1 MLRHQL
7 LLMYRNFKNNKVTFF
22 INLIGLSSGLACA
35 LLIFLWVGDE
45 SAMDKFHVHDSRLHQ
60 VMTRFQSGEGIGVG
74 TETAPVLAET
84 LMAEMPEVTLAISEV
99 ISLDPN
105 KLLVDGKFFKSTGA
119 YLSPAFFQVFSYPLH
134 QGNEKQVL
142 ADKSSILIS
151 KELAHKLFSTSEGL
165 IGEKIEIDG
174 KGLYNISGIFSIP
187 SKSSRKFDFA
197 LPLQTAYDHYPNLKN
212 NWSNSWVKT
221 YVLLNEAADLSIFN
235 DKIKGLIQHKTGQ
248 ENITL
253 FTRGYSSAY
262 LHNKYENGVQSGGRI
277 EYVRLFSI
285 IAVFILLIA
294 CINFMNLSTANAS
307 RKLKEVGIK
316 KAVGAGRN
324 TLAVQFL
331 GESMMMALMALTLSL
346 LMVWLIL
353 PQYNLLTE
361 KQLYL
366 DLDLNHLWVLLAIAI
381 FTGLISGSYPALYLS
396 GYQAMDVFKGKSNIT
411 GAESRIRKGLIIFQ
425 FVMSV
430 VLMVAVLVVYK
441 QTVFI
446 QNKNLGYNK
455 DNVVFFQM
463 EGRLK
468 NQLETFLF
476 EVKQIPGVRDASSMF
491 LTFFGNL
498 NSTEDVFWEGKSP
511 DSHVTMEY
519 RRVNYG
525 MTELL
530 DIEMAAGRSYSQIH
544 SDTARIVFNESAI
557 QAMGIQDPI
566 GKTIRLWNREM
577 EIIGVAKD
585 FHFQTLHETVKPLF
599 FFLNPERTNNVV
611 LKLEAG
617 REKETLSAL
626 QVFFQ
631 TYNPGYGFDYQFLD
645 QEYQDQYVAEQ
656 RISVLSKYFGG
667 LAILI
672 SCLGLFGLSAFTA
685 ERKTKEIGIRKTLGA
700 TGLGIVKM
708 LSGEFIKLVGAAIL
722 IALPI
727 SYYFTSKWLENF
739 AFRIEL
745 EWWFF
750 VAAGLLTLAIALL
763 TVSFQSVK
771 AAWMNPVNALRSE

>member
-7 LLMYRNFKNNKVTFF
+7 LLIYRNFKKYKVTFF

-35 LLIFLWVGDE
+35 LLIYLWVGDE
-45 SAMDKFHVHDSRLHQ
+45 LGRDKFHEHDSRLHQ

-74 TETAPVLAET
+74 TETAPVLAEI
-84 LMAEMPEVTLAISEV
+84 LMAEMPEVNLAISEV
-99 ISLDPN
+99 INNDSN
-105 KLLVDGKFFKSTGA
+105 KLLVDGKFFEGTVA
-119 YLSPAFFQVFSYPLH
+119 YLSPEFFQVFSYPLH
-134 QGNEKQVL
+134 QGNENQVL
-142 ADKSSILIS
+142 ADKSNIIIS

-165 IGEKIEIDG
+165 IGEEIQIDG
-174 KGLYNISGIFSIP
+174 KGLYHISGIFSIP

-212 NWSNSWVKT
+212 NWSNSWVNT
-221 YVLLNEAADLSIFN
+221 YVLLNEAADLANFN
-235 DKIKGLIQHKTGQ
+235 HKIKGLIQQKTGQ
-248 ENITL
+248 DNISL

-262 LHNKYENGVQSGGRI
+262 LYNKYENGIQSGGRI

-285 IAVFILLIA
+285 IALFILLIA

-307 RKLKEVGIK
+307 RKFKEVGIK

-324 TLAVQFL
+324 TLAAQFL
-331 GESMMMALMALTLSL
+331 GESMMMAFIALFLSLTL
-346 LMVWLIL
+346 VWLIL
-353 PQYNLLTE
+353 PQFNMLTA
-361 KQLYL
+361 KQLHL
-366 DLDLNHLWVLLAIAI
+366 DLDVNHLWVLLAITT
-381 FTGLISGSYPALYLS
+381 FTGLISGSYPAIYLS
-396 GYQAMDVFKGKSNIT
+396 GYQGMEVFKGKFNIT
-411 GAESRIRKGLIIFQ
+411 GAESGIRKGLIIFQ

-430 VLMVAVLVVYK
+430 ILIVAVVVVYQ
-441 QTVFI
+441 QTLLI

-455 DNVVFFQM
+455 DHVVFFQM
-463 EGRLK
+463 EGSVK
-468 NQLETFLF
+468 NQLETFLS
-476 EVKQIPGVRDASSMF
+476 EVKQIPGVIDASSM
-491 LTFFGNL
+491 LHSFFGNL
-498 NSTEDVFWEGKSP
+498 NSTEDVSWQGKRLG
-511 DSHVTMEY
+511 SHVTMEY

-530 DIEMAAGRSYSQIH
+530 EIEMAAGRSFLQTH
-544 SDTARIVFNESAI
+544 SDTARIIFNESAI
-557 QAMGIQDPI
+557 QAMGLQDPI

-599 FFLNPERTNNVV
+599 FFLHPERTNNVF

-626 QVFFQ
+626 QDFYQ

-645 QEYQDQYVAEQ
+645 QEYQEQYVAEQ
-656 RISVLSKYFGG
+656 RVSVLSKYFGG
-667 LAILI
+667 LTILI

-685 ERKTKEIGIRKTLGA
+685 ERRTKEIGIRKTLGA
-700 TGLGIVKM
+700 TGMEIVKM

-727 SYYFTSKWLENF
+727 GYFFTYKWLENF

-750 VAAGLLTLAIALL
+750 IAAGLLTMAIALM
-763 TVSFQSVK
+763 TVSFQTFK